1 MCFENTNKKNEKTN
15 GEISY
20 SCRELA
26 GHPVHDDNDE
36 LLRANGEARST
47 QSLWGMPRENVILSP
62 RPTTVSL
69 GRYENAAV
77 FLSIRWQKERPRKGL
92 AAAA

>member
-1 MCFENTNKKNEKTN
+1 MCFEKEKIN
-15 GEISY
+15 GEVSY
-20 SCRELA
+20 SCRGLA

-36 LLRANGEARST
+36 LLRVNGKAKSV
-47 QSLWGMPRENVILSP
+47 QSLWGMPPENVILSP

-69 GRYENAAV
+69 GHYENATV
-77 FLSIRWQKERPRKGL
+77 FLSIRQAKERARKGL